1 MKRLITGICI
11 LAVLASCGR
20 KDWRDASLPSA
31 ERARLLLK
39 EMTLEEKVG
48 QMCQYVAPCY
58 VPPGQGSPYKNIDA
72 TDENLGNKD
81 LADKIRRGEVGS
93 FLHCMTTKEAIAL
106 QEMAKESRLGIPLLI
121 GIDAIHGNALIEGC
135 TIYPT
140 NINMASTFDTE
151 LMERIG
157 SETALE
163 MRQKG
168 LYWTFGPNL
177 DVARDA
183 RWGRMGETFGEDP
196 FLVTQMGKYSI
207 FGLQGTDRNFDE
219 GHVIACA
226 KHLIAG
232 GEPFG
237 GLNAAPMDLSER
249 QLREIYLPPFVAAVQ
264 EAHVGTVMAAHN
276 EVNGIPCHGNSWL
289 LKDLLRDELGFDGF
303 VVSDWMDIERLYAM
317 HHWAPDSTEAFVRSV
332 EAGIDMHMQGDNY
345 FEAVISAVKS
355 GRIPVKRID
364 EAAGK
369 ILEMKFAVGLFEA
382 PMPSLDPLENAAKHR
397 QTALDA
403 ARESI
408 VLLKNNGLLPLT
420 ANGTSGGSTASLRSA
435 PPSASLPVPPLNV
448 PRVAVVS
455 PTGVPSGLKESE
467 RSDAGSLR
475 GTPLNP
481 PRGRRGVDGFVPRRI
496 FVVGP
501 NADSQTI
508 LGDWAAPQPDSL
520 VITVLEGIKAE
531 FPDVSIDTLCF
542 GGKISDVDAKGIAIA
557 RHKAAA
563 ADVCIV
569 VAGENSQRY
578 SAFGRTCGENCDRD
592 DLDLPGMQEELLEA
606 VASTGK
612 PTVLVLMTGRA
623 NSIGW
628 AKDNVDAILNLWEP
642 GQMGGQAIAEV
653 LSGKVNPSGKLPVTM
668 PRSVGQVPTVYNHK
682 HSQYSRLFATNDTG
696 PLWPFGF
703 GLSYSKFSYS
713 VPSFVESS
721 AVGASGGSTAS
732 RGSAPPLA
740 SLTVPPLNVPRVA
753 VVSPSGVPAGRKNNR
768 SGLARPAVA
777 TVAVNVTNE
786 GPFDG
791 AEVVQLYVK
800 DEFASV
806 TRPVKELKAFKRIF
820 LKAGESAE
828 VTFEITPDMLQ
839 CFGADNRWTVEPG
852 DFTIMV
858 GSSSADEDLQTLTLE
873 VL

>member
-1 MKRLITGICI
+1 MRRTLFIGIAI
-11 LAVLASCGR
+11 LMVSCG
-20 KDWRDASLPSA
+20 KGDWRDATAPA
-31 ERARLLLK
+31 TKRAKALLK

-106 QEMAKESRLGIPLLI
+106 QELAKESRLGIPLLI

-140 NINMASTFDTE
+140 SINLASTFDPDLAE
-151 LMERIG
+151 KIG
-157 SETALE
+157 TETALE

-168 LYWTFGPNL
+168 LYWTFAPNL

-196 FLVTQMGKYSI
+196 FLVSEMGKYSI
-207 FGLQGTDRNFDE
+207 WGLQGRNRNFDE

-249 QLREIYLPPFVAAVQ
+249 QLREIYLPPFVAAIQ
-264 EAHVGTVMAAHN
+264 DAHVGTVMAAHN

-289 LKDLLRDELGFDGF
+289 LKDLLRNELGFDGF
-303 VVSDWMDIERLYAM
+303 VVSDWMDIERLHAM

-345 FEAVISAVKS
+345 FEAVIGAVKS
-355 GRIPVKRID
+355 GRIPMKRID
-364 EAAGK
+364 EAVGK

-382 PMPSLDPLENAAKHR
+382 PLPSLAPLENAEAHR

-408 VLLKNNGLLPLT
+408 VLLKNNGVLPLT
-420 ANGTSGGSTASLRSA
+420 ASGSSGPDSSLRSA
-435 PPSASLPVPPLNV
+435 PPTRNASGPLPLTS
-448 PRVAVVS
+448 R
-455 PTGVPSGLKESE
+455 GWLRSGLT
-467 RSDAGSLR
+467 RPDA
-475 GTPLNP
+475 
-481 PRGRRGVDGFVPRRI
+481 VRRI

-531 FPDVSIDTLCF
+531 FPGAKIDTMCF
-542 GGKISDVDAKGIAIA
+542 GGMIANIDAKGIEAA
-557 RHKAAA
+557 KRKAAA
-563 ADVCIV
+563 ADICIV

-592 DLDLPGMQEELLEA
+592 DLDLPGMQQELLEA

-623 NSIGW
+623 NSLAW
-628 AKDNVDAILNLWEP
+628 AKDNVDAILNVWEP
-642 GQMGGQAIAEV
+642 GQMGGQAVAEV

-682 HSQYSRLFATNDTG
+682 HSQYSRLFATNKTG

-703 GLSYSKFSYS
+703 GLSYSRFVYS
-713 VPSFVESS
+713 KPSMSSGQPSGRMATGPVTSASSGDSEHSEAVEPQEVPSAAAS
-721 AVGASGGSTAS
+721 ALDAI
-732 RGSAPPLA
+732 
-740 SLTVPPLNVPRVA
+740 
-753 VVSPSGVPAGRKNNR
+753 
-768 SGLARPAVA
+768 A
-777 TVAVNVTNE
+777 TVSITVTNE
-786 GPFDG
+786 GPYDG
-791 AEVVQLYVK
+791 TEVVQLYVR
-800 DEFASV
+800 DEYASV
-806 TRPVKELKAFKRIF
+806 TRPVKELKAFKRVP

-828 VTFEITPDMLQ
+828 VTFAITPEMLQ
-839 CFGADNRWTVEPG
+839 CYGADNRWSVEPG
-852 DFTIMV
+852 DFTILV
-858 GSSSADEDLQTLTLE
+858 GSSSDDKDLQAVTLN
-873 VL
+873 VK

>member
-1 MKRLITGICI
+1 MKNLSI
-11 LAVLASCGR
+11 LSVLLVLVSCGKGDW
-20 KDWRDASLPSA
+20 KDATAPAAD
-31 ERARLLLK
+31 RAKALLK

-106 QEMAKESRLGIPLLI
+106 QELAKESRLGIPLLI

-140 NINMASTFDTE
+140 SINLASTFDPE
-151 LMERIG
+151 LVESIG
-157 SETALE
+157 AETALE

-168 LYWTFGPNL
+168 LYWTFAPNL

-196 FLVTQMGKYSI
+196 FLVSEMGKYSI
-207 FGLQGTDRNFDE
+207 WGLQGRDRNFDQ

-249 QLREIYLPPFVAAVQ
+249 QLREIYLPPFVSAIQ
-264 EAHVGTVMAAHN
+264 DAHVGTVMAAHN

-303 VVSDWMDIERLYAM
+303 VVSDWMDIERLNAM

-345 FEAVISAVKS
+345 FEAVIGAVKS
-355 GRIPVKRID
+355 GRIPMKRID

-382 PMPSLDPLENAAKHR
+382 PLPSLAPLENAEAHR

-408 VLLKNNGLLPLT
+408 VLLKNNGILPLMMPER
-420 ANGTSGGSTASLRSA
+420 ASLKR
-435 PPSASLPVPPLNV
+435 L
-448 PRVAVVS
+448 
-455 PTGVPSGLKESE
+455 
-467 RSDAGSLR
+467 
-475 GTPLNP
+475 
-481 PRGRRGVDGFVPRRI
+481 

-520 VITVLEGIKAE
+520 VITVLEGIRNE
-531 FPDVSIDTLCF
+531 FPGAKIDTLCF
-542 GGKISDVDAKGIAIA
+542 GGMIANIDAKGIEAA
-557 RHKAAA
+557 RRKAAS
-563 ADVCIV
+563 ADICIV

-592 DLDLPGMQEELLEA
+592 DLDLPGMQQELLEA
-606 VASTGK
+606 VASAGK

-623 NSIGW
+623 NSLAW
-628 AKDNVDAILNLWEP
+628 AKENVDAILNVWEP
-642 GQMGGQAIAEV
+642 GQMGGQAVAEV

-682 HSQYSRLFATNDTG
+682 HSQYSRLFATNETG

-703 GLSYSKFSYS
+703 GLSYSHFAYS
-713 VPSFVESS
+713 SPSVTSGQPERS
-721 AVGASGGSTAS
+721 GASKAGLASPDRGRPRHARGRGPDRRRGGENLFS
-732 RGSAPPLA
+732 PPLREMGGA
-740 SLTVPPLNVPRVA
+740 ERSEE
-753 VVSPSGVPAGRKNNR
+753 
-768 SGLARPAVA
+768 SGLAEPALDALA
-777 TVAVNVTNE
+777 TVSINVTNE
-786 GPFDG
+786 GPYDG
-791 AEVVQLYVK
+791 TEVVQLYVR
-800 DEFASV
+800 DEYASV
-806 TRPVKELKAFKRIF
+806 TRPVKELKAFRRVF
-820 LKAGESAE
+820 LKVGESAE
-828 VTFEITPDMLQ
+828 VTFAITPEMLQ
-839 CFGADNRWTVEPG
+839 CFGADNRWSVEPG
-852 DFTIMV
+852 EFTILI
-858 GSSSADEDLQTLTLE
+858 GSSSADQDLQKLSLT
-873 VL
+873 VD

>member
-1 MKRLITGICI
+1 MKKLTI
-11 LAVLASCGR
+11 LLWFAVSVISCG
-20 KDWRDASLPSA
+20 KGDWHDASLPASQ
-31 ERARLLLK
+31 RARLLLK

-81 LADKIRRGEVGS
+81 LADKIRRGEVSS

-106 QEMAKESRLGIPLLI
+106 QQLAKESRLGIPLLI

-140 NINMASTFDTE
+140 SINMASTFDTD
-151 LMERIG
+151 LIKKIG
-157 SETALE
+157 VETARE

-168 LYWTFGPNL
+168 LYWTFAPNL

-196 FLVTQMGKYSI
+196 CLVTEMGKHSI
-207 FGLQGTDRNFDE
+207 LGLQGPDRNFDE

-249 QLREIYLPPFVAAVQ
+249 QLREIYLPPFVAAVRD
-264 EAHVGTVMAAHN
+264 AHVGTVMAAHN
-276 EVNGIPCHGNSWL
+276 EINGIPCHGNSWL

-345 FEAVISAVKS
+345 FEAVIGAVKS

-382 PMPSLDPLENAAKHR
+382 PLPSLEPLENAAEHR
-397 QTALDA
+397 QTALEA
-403 ARESI
+403 AREGI
-408 VLLKNNGLLPLT
+408 VLLKNNGILPL
-420 ANGTSGGSTASLRSA
+420 G
-435 PPSASLPVPPLNV
+435 
-448 PRVAVVS
+448 
-455 PTGVPSGLKESE
+455 
-467 RSDAGSLR
+467 AGK
-475 GTPLNP
+475 
-481 PRGRRGVDGFVPRRI
+481 VDGFVPRRI
-496 FVVGP
+496 LVVGP

-520 VITVLEGIKAE
+520 VVTVLDGIKAE
-531 FPDVSIDTLCF
+531 FPGVTIDTMCF
-542 GGKISDVDAKGIAIA
+542 GGKITNIDAKGIAVA
-557 RHKAAA
+557 RHKASA

-592 DLDLPGMQEELLEA
+592 DLDLPGMQEQLLEA
-606 VASTGK
+606 VVSTGK

-623 NSIGW
+623 NSIAW
-628 AKDNVDAILNLWEP
+628 AKDNVDAILNVWEP
-642 GQMGGQAIAEV
+642 GQMGGQAVAEI

-682 HSQYSRLFATNDTG
+682 HSQYSRLFATNETG

-703 GLSYSKFSYS
+703 GLSYSTFSYS
-713 VPSFVESS
+713 QPSFVTADGSPDGETTATLGTLRGGTVSKANGGAERSEKVEHPEMSS
-721 AVGASGGSTAS
+721 
-732 RGSAPPLA
+732 
-740 SLTVPPLNVPRVA
+740 
-753 VVSPSGVPAGRKNNR
+753 
-768 SGLARPAVA
+768 AVA
-777 TVAVNVTNE
+777 TVRVTVTNE

-791 AEVVQLYVK
+791 AEVVQLYIR
-800 DEFASV
+800 DEYASV

-820 LKAGESAE
+820 LKNGESAG
-828 VTFEITPDMLQ
+828 VTFDITPGMLE
-839 CFGADNRWTVEPG
+839 CFGADDRWTVEPG
-852 DFTIMV
+852 DFTIMI
-858 GSSSADEDLQTLTLE
+858 GSSSSDVDLQTTTLT
-873 VL
+873 VGRQTGARK

>member
-1 MKRLITGICI
+1 M
-11 LAVLASCGR
+11 VSCG
-20 KDWRDASLPSA
+20 KGDWRDATAPA
-31 ERARLLLK
+31 TERAKALLK

-106 QEMAKESRLGIPLLI
+106 QELAKESRLGIPLLI

-140 NINMASTFDTE
+140 SINLASTFDPDLAE
-151 LMERIG
+151 KIG
-157 SETALE
+157 TETALE

-168 LYWTFGPNL
+168 LYWTFAPNL

-196 FLVTQMGKYSI
+196 FLVSEMGKYSI
-207 FGLQGTDRNFDE
+207 WGLQGRNRNFDE

-264 EAHVGTVMAAHN
+264 DAHVGTVMAAHN

-289 LKDLLRDELGFDGF
+289 LKDLLRNELGFDGF
-303 VVSDWMDIERLYAM
+303 VVSDWMDIERLHAM

-345 FEAVISAVKS
+345 FEAVIGAVKS
-355 GRIPVKRID
+355 GRIPMKRID
-364 EAAGK
+364 EAVGK

-382 PMPSLDPLENAAKHR
+382 PLPSLAPLENAEAHR

-408 VLLKNNGLLPLT
+408 VLLKNNGVLPLT
-420 ANGTSGGSTASLRSA
+420 A
-435 PPSASLPVPPLNV
+435 
-448 PRVAVVS
+448 
-455 PTGVPSGLKESE
+455 SGLASPDRSHPRLVRGRGPLASRVGGAE
-467 RSDAGSLR
+467 RSEESGLPEPDA
-475 GTPLNP
+475 
-481 PRGRRGVDGFVPRRI
+481 VQRI

-531 FPDVSIDTLCF
+531 FPGAKIDTMCF
-542 GGKISDVDAKGIAIA
+542 GGMIANIDAKGIEAA
-557 RHKAAA
+557 KRKAAA
-563 ADVCIV
+563 ADICIV

-592 DLDLPGMQEELLEA
+592 DLDLPGMQQELLEA

-623 NSIGW
+623 NSLAW
-628 AKDNVDAILNLWEP
+628 AKDNVDAILNVWEP
-642 GQMGGQAIAEV
+642 GQMGGQAVAEV

-682 HSQYSRLFATNDTG
+682 HSQYSRLFATNKTG

-703 GLSYSKFSYS
+703 GLSYSRFVYS
-713 VPSFVESS
+713 KPSMSSGQPSGRMATGPVTSASSGDSEHSEAVEPQEVPSAAAS
-721 AVGASGGSTAS
+721 ALDAI
-732 RGSAPPLA
+732 
-740 SLTVPPLNVPRVA
+740 
-753 VVSPSGVPAGRKNNR
+753 
-768 SGLARPAVA
+768 A
-777 TVAVNVTNE
+777 TVSITVTNE
-786 GPFDG
+786 GPYDG
-791 AEVVQLYVK
+791 TEVVQLYVR
-800 DEFASV
+800 DEYASV
-806 TRPVKELKAFKRIF
+806 TRPVKELKAFKRVP

-828 VTFEITPDMLQ
+828 VTFAITPEMLQ
-839 CFGADNRWTVEPG
+839 CYGADNRWSVEPG
-852 DFTIMV
+852 DFTILV
-858 GSSSADEDLQTLTLE
+858 GSSSDDKDLQTVTLK
-873 VL
+873 VK

>member
-1 MKRLITGICI
+1 MKKFI
-11 LAVLASCGR
+11 LFSLVILLASCGKGDW
-20 KDWRDASLPSA
+20 KDSSLPA
-31 ERARLLLK
+31 ADRVKLLLK
-39 EMTLEEKVG
+39 EMTLQEKVG

-106 QEMAKESRLGIPLLI
+106 QEMARESRLGIPLLI

-140 NINMASTFDTE
+140 NINMASTFDTD

-157 SETALE
+157 AETALE

-168 LYWTFGPNL
+168 LYWTFAPNL

-183 RWGRMGETFGEDP
+183 RWGRMGETYGEDP
-196 FLVTQMGKYSI
+196 FLVTEMGKHSI
-207 FGLQGTDRNFDE
+207 LGLQGPDRNFDE

-249 QLREIYLPPFVAAVQ
+249 QLREIYLPPFIAAV
-264 EAHVGTVMAAHN
+264 EDAHVGTVMAAHN

-303 VVSDWMDIERLYAM
+303 VVSDWMDIERLHAM

-345 FEAVISAVKS
+345 FEAVIDAVKS
-355 GRIPVKRID
+355 GRIPMKRID

-382 PMPSLDPLENAAKHR
+382 PLPSLDPLENAEEHR

-408 VLLKNNGLLPLT
+408 VLLKNDGILPI
-420 ANGTSGGSTASLRSA
+420 SS
-435 PPSASLPVPPLNV
+435 
-448 PRVAVVS
+448 
-455 PTGVPSGLKESE
+455 
-467 RSDAGSLR
+467 
-475 GTPLNP
+475 
-481 PRGRRGVDGFVPRRI
+481 PRRI

-520 VITVLEGIKAE
+520 VITVLEGLRQE
-531 FPDVSIDTLCF
+531 FPGVTIDTMCF
-542 GGKISDVDAKGIAIA
+542 GGKISNVDAKGIAVA

-563 ADVCIV
+563 ADVCLV

-592 DLDLPGMQEELLEA
+592 DLDLPGMQEQLLEA

-628 AKDNVDAILNLWEP
+628 AKENVDATLIVWEP
-642 GQMGGQAIAEV
+642 GQMGGRAIAEV

-682 HSQYSRLFATNDTG
+682 HSQYSRLFATNETG

-703 GLSYSKFSYS
+703 GLSYSRFNYS
-713 VPSFVESS
+713 VP
-721 AVGASGGSTAS
+721 
-732 RGSAPPLA
+732 
-740 SLTVPPLNVPRVA
+740 
-753 VVSPSGVPAGRKNNR
+753 VVRQAHQPDEGPTNKVSVRI
-768 SGLARPAVA
+768 
-777 TVAVNVTNE
+777 TNE
-786 GPFDG
+786 GPYDG
-791 AEVVQLYVK
+791 AEVVQLYIR
-800 DEFASV
+800 DEYASV
-806 TRPVKELKAFKRIF
+806 TRPVKELKAFRRVF
-820 LKAGESAE
+820 LKNGESTD
-828 VTFEITPDMLQ
+828 VTFDITPEMLL
-839 CFGADNRWTVEPG
+839 CFGADNKWTVEPG

-858 GSSSADEDLQTLTLE
+858 GSSSADEDLQTLKLT
-873 VL
+873 VN

>member
-1 MKRLITGICI
+1 MKRFTI
-11 LAVLASCGR
+11 LLLLLASLASCG
-20 KDWRDASLPSA
+20 KGDWRDASLPASD
-31 ERARLLLK
+31 RAKLLLR

-106 QEMAKESRLGIPLLI
+106 QELAKESRLGIPLLI

-140 NINMASTFDTE
+140 SINLASSFDPE
-151 LMERIG
+151 IVEKIG
-157 SETALE
+157 TETAQE

-168 LYWTFGPNL
+168 LYWTFAPNL

-196 FLVTQMGKYSI
+196 FLVTEMGKYSI
-207 FGLQGTDRNFDE
+207 WGLQGRARNFDE

-249 QLREIYLPPFVAAVQ
+249 QLREIYLPPFIAAVQ
-264 EAHVGTVMAAHN
+264 DAHVGTVMAAHN

-303 VVSDWMDIERLYAM
+303 VVSDWMDIERLHAM
-317 HHWAPDSTEAFVRSV
+317 HHWAPDSTEAFIRSV

-345 FEAVISAVKS
+345 FEAVIGAVKS
-355 GRIPVKRID
+355 GRIPMRRID

-382 PMPSLDPLENAAKHR
+382 PMPSMAPLENAEAHR
-397 QTALDA
+397 QTALAA

-408 VLLKNNGLLPLT
+408 VLLKNNGVLPLT
-420 ANGTSGGSTASLRSA
+420 ASGSGSPDSSLRSA
-435 PPSASLPVPPLNV
+435 PPTRSASGPLPLTS
-448 PRVAVVS
+448 R
-455 PTGVPSGLKESE
+455 GWLRSGLA
-467 RSDAGSLR
+467 RPDA
-475 GTPLNP
+475 
-481 PRGRRGVDGFVPRRI
+481 VRRI

-520 VITVLEGIKAE
+520 VVTVLKGIKAE
-531 FPDVSIDTLCF
+531 FPKAMIDTMCF
-542 GGKISDVDAKGIAIA
+542 GGMISNINEKGIAAA
-557 RHKAAA
+557 RHKASA

-612 PTVLVLMTGRA
+612 PTILVLMTGRA
-623 NSIGW
+623 NSLAW
-628 AKDNVDAILNLWEP
+628 AKENVDAIVNVWEP
-642 GQMGGQAIAEV
+642 GQMGGQAVAEV

-682 HSQYSRLFATNDTG
+682 HSQYSRLFATNETG

-703 GLSYSKFSYS
+703 GLSYSNFVYSNPSLFS
-713 VPSFVESS
+713 
-721 AVGASGGSTAS
+721 GQ
-732 RGSAPPLA
+732 
-740 SLTVPPLNVPRVA
+740 
-753 VVSPSGVPAGRKNNR
+753 PSGPGRVHPRSAAAEYGLSPEAAPEPA
-768 SGLARPAVA
+768 LDALA
-777 TVAVNVTNE
+777 TVSITVTNE
-786 GPFDG
+786 GPYDG
-791 AEVVQLYVK
+791 AEVVQLYIR
-800 DEFASV
+800 DEYASV

-820 LKAGESAE
+820 LKNGESAT
-828 VTFEITPDMLQ
+828 VTFDITPEMLQ
-839 CFGADNRWTVEPG
+839 CFGAEDRWSVEPG
-852 DFTIMV
+852 EFTIMV
-858 GSSSADEDLQTLTLE
+858 GSSSADEDLQAISYIVE
-873 VL
+873 G

>member
-1 MKRLITGICI
+1 MIGIAI
-11 LAVLASCGR
+11 LMVSCGKGDW
-20 KDWRDASLPSA
+20 KDATAPAA
-31 ERARLLLK
+31 ERAKALLK

-106 QEMAKESRLGIPLLI
+106 QELAKESRLGIPLLI

-140 NINMASTFDTE
+140 SINLASTFDPE
-151 LMERIG
+151 LVESIG
-157 SETALE
+157 AETALE

-168 LYWTFGPNL
+168 LYWTFAPNL

-183 RWGRMGETFGEDP
+183 RWGRIGETYGEDP
-196 FLVTQMGKYSI
+196 FLVTEMGKHSI
-207 FGLQGTDRNFDE
+207 WGLQGRDRNFDQ

-249 QLREIYLPPFVAAVQ
+249 QLREIYLPPFVSAIQ
-264 EAHVGTVMAAHN
+264 DAHVGTVMAAHN

-345 FEAVISAVKS
+345 FEAVIGAVKS
-355 GRIPVKRID
+355 GRIPMKRID

-382 PMPSLDPLENAAKHR
+382 PLPSLAPLENAEAHR

-408 VLLKNNGLLPLT
+408 VLLKNNGVLPLT
-420 ANGTSGGSTASLRSA
+420 ASGSSGPDSSLRSA
-435 PPSASLPVPPLNV
+435 PPTRSASGPLPLTS
-448 PRVAVVS
+448 R
-455 PTGVPSGLKESE
+455 GWLGSGLA
-467 RSDAGSLR
+467 RPDA
-475 GTPLNP
+475 T
-481 PRGRRGVDGFVPRRI
+481 RRI
-496 FVVGP
+496 FIVGP

-520 VITVLEGIKAE
+520 VITVLEGIRNE
-531 FPDVSIDTLCF
+531 FPEAKIDTMCF
-542 GGKISDVDAKGIAIA
+542 GGMISKVDAKGIENA
-557 RHKAAA
+557 RRKAAS

-592 DLDLPGMQEELLEA
+592 DLNLPGMQQELLEA

-623 NSIGW
+623 NSLAW
-628 AKDNVDAILNLWEP
+628 AKENVDAILNVWEP
-642 GQMGGQAIAEV
+642 GQMGGQAVAEV

-682 HSQYSRLFATNDTG
+682 HSQYSRLFATNETG

-703 GLSYSKFSYS
+703 GLSYSCFHYS
-713 VPSFVESS
+713 SPTITTADGTLNGETTATLGTLRGGTGAKRS
-721 AVGASGGSTAS
+721 GASGGAS
-732 RGSAPPLA
+732 RSEAVEPQEVPSAVA
-740 SLTVPPLNVPRVA
+740 RVA
-753 VVSPSGVPAGRKNNR
+753 VN
-768 SGLARPAVA
+768 L
-777 TVAVNVTNE
+777 TNE
-786 GPFDG
+786 GPYDG
-791 AEVVQLYVK
+791 AEVVQLYIR
-800 DEFASV
+800 DEYASV

-820 LKAGESAE
+820 LKNGETQE
-828 VTFEITPDMLQ
+828 VTFAITPEMLQ
-839 CFGADNRWTVEPG
+839 CFGADNRWSVEPG
-852 DFTIMV
+852 EFTILI
-858 GSSSADEDLQTLTLE
+858 GSSSADQDLQKLTLTVE
-873 VL
+873 

>member
-1 MKRLITGICI
+1 MITC
-11 LAVLASCGR
+11 R
-20 KDWRDASLPSA
+20 
-31 ERARLLLK
+31 
-39 EMTLEEKVG
+39 TLETEVRRAMNNTGRFLPVTYLESGLHARPKMLTDALTELFREVKADRVLLCIG
-48 QMCQYVAPCY
+48 QC
-58 VPPGQGSPYKNIDA
+58 
-72 TDENLGNKD
+72 
-81 LADKIRRGEVGS
+81 
-93 FLHCMTTKEAIAL
+93 
-106 QEMAKESRLGIPLLI
+106 
-121 GIDAIHGNALIEGC
+121 GNALIEGC

-140 NINMASTFDTE
+140 SINLASSFDPE
-151 LMERIG
+151 IVEKIG
-157 SETALE
+157 TETAQE

-168 LYWTFGPNL
+168 LYWTFAPNL

-196 FLVTQMGKYSI
+196 FLVTEMGKYSI
-207 FGLQGTDRNFDE
+207 WGLQGRDRNFDE

-249 QLREIYLPPFVAAVQ
+249 QLREIYLPPFIAAIQ
-264 EAHVGTVMAAHN
+264 DAHVGTVMAAHN

-303 VVSDWMDIERLYAM
+303 VVSDWMDIERLHAM
-317 HHWAPDSTEAFVRSV
+317 HHWAPDSTEAFIRSV

-345 FEAVISAVKS
+345 FEAVIGAVKS
-355 GRIPVKRID
+355 GRIPMRRID
-364 EAAGK
+364 EAVGK

-382 PMPSLDPLENAAKHR
+382 PMPSMAPLENAEAHR
-397 QTALDA
+397 QTALAA

-408 VLLKNNGLLPLT
+408 VLLKNNGVLPLD
-420 ANGTSGGSTASLRSA
+420 
-435 PPSASLPVPPLNV
+435 
-448 PRVAVVS
+448 VV
-455 PTGVPSGLKESE
+455 
-467 RSDAGSLR
+467 
-475 GTPLNP
+475 
-481 PRGRRGVDGFVPRRI
+481 RRI

-520 VITVLEGIKAE
+520 VVTVLEGIRAE
-531 FPDVSIDTLCF
+531 FPKAIIDTMCF
-542 GGKISDVDAKGIAIA
+542 GGMISNINEKGIAAA
-557 RHKAAA
+557 RNKAAA

-612 PTVLVLMTGRA
+612 PTILVLMTGRA
-623 NSIGW
+623 NSLAW
-628 AKDNVDAILNLWEP
+628 AKENVDAIVNVWEP
-642 GQMGGQAIAEV
+642 GQMGGKAVAEV

-682 HSQYSRLFATNDTG
+682 HSQYSRLFATNETG

-713 VPSFVESS
+713 TPTIAAADGTPDGETHATLGTVRGGTGAKRS
-721 AVGASGGSTAS
+721 GASGGAS
-732 RGSAPPLA
+732 QSEAVEPQEVPSAIA
-740 SLTVPPLNVPRVA
+740 RVTVNI
-753 VVSPSGVPAGRKNNR
+753 
-768 SGLARPAVA
+768 
-777 TVAVNVTNE
+777 TNE
-786 GPFDG
+786 GPYDG
-791 AEVVQLYVK
+791 AEVVQLYIR
-800 DEFASV
+800 DEYASV

-820 LKAGESAE
+820 LKNGESAT
-828 VTFEITPDMLQ
+828 VTFDITPEMLQ
-839 CFGADNRWTVEPG
+839 CFGAENRWSVEPG
-852 DFTIMV
+852 EFTIMV
-858 GSSSADEDLQTLTLE
+858 GSSSADEDLQAISYVVE
-873 VL
+873 G